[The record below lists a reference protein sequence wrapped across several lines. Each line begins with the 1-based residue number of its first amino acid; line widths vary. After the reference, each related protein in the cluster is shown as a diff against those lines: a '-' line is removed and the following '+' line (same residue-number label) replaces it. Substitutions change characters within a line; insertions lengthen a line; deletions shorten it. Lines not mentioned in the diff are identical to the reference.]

1 MPACPQCSKPLR
13 ELSRRC
19 PTCQADLDLLVDY
32 VSHLSGGLQR
42 ADNLAK
48 AGELGE
54 AVWAYLEVLETDPD
68 NGPARKQIGRV
79 VTAVRTFDLST
90 PARRMALG
98 LPAHEARGFW
108 RFLPSNERLLG
119 AAALV
124 MTGLFFGLLLG
135 LALPRDAQS
144 ATDGSD
150 KKPVLPLPADK
161 DDRMGPK

>member
-68 NGPARKQIGRV
+68 NAPARKQIGRV

-90 PARRMALG
+90 PARRVALG

-108 RFLPSNERLLG
+108 KWVPSNERLFGG
-119 AAALV
+119 AALAMAGMFV
-124 MTGLFFGLLLG
+124 GLLIG
-135 LALPRDAQS
+135 LALPRDARS
-144 ATDGSD
+144 TPDETDP
-150 KKPVLPLPADK
+150 KKTPAPPALNN
-161 DDRMGPK
+161 DRMG